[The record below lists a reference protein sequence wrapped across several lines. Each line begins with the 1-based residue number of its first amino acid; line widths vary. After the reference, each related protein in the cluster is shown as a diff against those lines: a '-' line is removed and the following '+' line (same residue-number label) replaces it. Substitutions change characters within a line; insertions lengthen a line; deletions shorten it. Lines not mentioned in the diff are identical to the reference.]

1 MVNCLL
7 FVTRAGSNTYVTYV
21 GKSPSEVLTAESAMV
36 FVFVVVIVVVAAQH
50 DWNHKKEKKP

>member
-50 DWNHKKEKKP
+50 D